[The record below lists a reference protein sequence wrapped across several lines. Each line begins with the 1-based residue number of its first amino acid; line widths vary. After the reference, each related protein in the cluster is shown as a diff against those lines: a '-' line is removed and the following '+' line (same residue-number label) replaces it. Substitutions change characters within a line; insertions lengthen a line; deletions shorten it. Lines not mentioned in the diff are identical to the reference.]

1 MENLNT
7 KSVQDL
13 SFIEAV
19 DSLDSN
25 WSEYLVEFTYEGKE
39 MQGTLGACS
48 YHPDLMHDDVITD
61 IELLWKSHNSL
72 KMSEL

>member
-13 SFIEAV
+13 SFIEEV

-25 WSEYLVEFTYEGKE
+25 WSEYLVGFTYEGKE
-39 MQGTLGACS
+39 MQGTLGACP
-48 YHPDLMHDDVITD
+48 YHPNLMHDNIITD
-61 IELLWKSHNSL
+61 IESL
-72 KMSEL
+72 